1 MAAKRASLLLLAAL
15 LGACATTSRDYAPAY
30 DPPGRSV
37 EASPV
42 SLVVESAGGGAL
54 PTYALGEA
62 LFVEGHSGEGYTLR
76 LTNHTPDRFE
86 AVITVDGRD
95 VVSGAP
101 GRPAKQRGY
110 ILGPYESI
118 VIDGYRRSLDEVAS
132 FYFSSVY
139 DSYSARRGTP
149 DNAGVIGVALF
160 EEKLAKSKPKP
171 LTRRSAPPVPEPFP
185 AAGATEKSAADGALA
200 TDDAM
205 APEAEEHLG
214 TGYGAAAYSPV
225 YETDFQRR
233 RARRP
238 DATMTLYYDSFEGL
252 QARGIIPR
260 RVDPYAEPYVEP
272 YEAPREVDPGFAP
285 PPWARDR

>member
-1 MAAKRASLLLLAAL
+1 MLLLAAL
-15 LGACATTSRDYAPAY
+15 LGACATTSGDYVPAY

-42 SLVVESAGGGAL
+42 SIVVESREGSAL
-54 PTYALGEA
+54 PTYALGDA
-62 LFVEGHSGEGYTLR
+62 LFVEGHAGGEFALR
-76 LTNHTPDRFE
+76 LTNHTPERFE
-86 AVITVDGRD
+86 AVVTVDGRD

-160 EEKLAKSKPKP
+160 EEKRSKSKPKP
-171 LTRRSAPPVPEPFP
+171 LTRRSPPPVPEPFP
-185 AAGATEKSAADGALA
+185 AAGPAERSGADARA

-225 YETDFQRR
+225 YETDFERR

-238 DATMTLYYDSFEGL
+238 DALLTLYYDSFEGL

-260 RVDPYAEPYVEP
+260 RVDPYADPYVEP
-272 YEAPREVDPGFAP
+272 YEAPREIEPGFAP